1 MLILGAIL
9 IALGALLAVVALFL
23 TVTRSESGVE
33 HLGSGQ
39 ALFLAESGR
48 EQALRSLIVDK
59 TFCSAAGMSFD
70 NVSLGAG
77 SFTAR
82 GISYTLQTQLTSAIG
97 AADTVIPVASTT
109 SFADHGRVLID
120 LEEINYAGLGTVASD
135 CTPVSAPCLTGV
147 QRGAAGTGAV
157 AHAVNLSV
165 GQEQCLIT
173 ASATATRTGSRRTVN
188 NTRRVV
194 PAMMVYTKYYG
205 NTVPYFR
212 LWNGSAW
219 GPERAAIPVAG
230 SISFLTVKMARTRNE
245 AILAIQDSGGNVT
258 AQRWDGTAWVEQQSI
273 DTIPAAA
280 DRNMFGVDVAY
291 ETARDRAVI
300 VKNAASG
307 GGEEYTTT
315 IWDGTQWISA
325 GTNSLTAN
333 VGRPRWVR
341 LAANP
346 LPTSNDIAM
355 QVLTS
360 GNTVYGMLWTG
371 AGWSSMS
378 VTTGWGTSDTSN
390 TQAIAVAYESQSGE
404 ALFTWGRNQD
414 DEAQWRTW
422 DGTSLS
428 TVSTGAFTLNAERI
442 WWAQLAPDPY
452 SDRMLLGVQGD
463 NATPRIRTAYW
474 DGSTFASEA
483 AIATDSETNVSR
495 GFDLA
500 FETAPN
506 ASRRARIMYAATT
519 TTVNVRLGSLST
531 IGVWSWSAAAADP
544 TGNDDTVYFRM
555 VAHPRTGTMLAALYE
570 NRDNTANGGKIRES
584 HITNGTSG
592 NTDWTAVNTSWP
604 WSGPAVKSTRGFL
617 VDIAVSPY
625 MPHVDWMEIYQ

>member
-9 IALGALLAVVALFL
+9 IALGALLAVVALFM

-59 TFCSAAGMSFD
+59 TFCSAAGMSF
-70 NVSLGAG
+70 NGVSLGAG
-77 SFTAR
+77 SFTAG
-82 GISYTLQTQLTSAIG
+82 GISYRIQTQLTSAIG

-315 IWDGTQWISA
+315 IWDGTRWISA

-360 GNTVYGMLWTG
+360 NSDVYGMLWTG

-378 VTTGWGTSDTSN
+378 VTNGWGNQADTN
-390 TQAIAVAYESQSGE
+390 IRQAIAVAYESQSGH
-404 ALFTWGRNQD
+404 ALFVWGTDQN

-422 DGTSLS
+422 NGSSLS
-428 TVSTGAFTLNAERI
+428 AINTLTFSINGELI
-442 WWAQLAPDPY
+442 HWAQLAPDPY
-452 SDRMLLGVQGD
+452 SDHMLLGIQSHTGNPYVS
-463 NATPRIRTAYW
+463 TAHW
-474 DGSTFASEA
+474 SGSGFSSTST
-483 AIATDSETNVSR
+483 ITVSTETNVSR
-495 GFDLA
+495 SFDLA

-506 ASRRARIMYAATT
+506 ASHRARIAYGTT
-519 TTVNVRLGSLST
+519 AVVNVREGYLST
-531 IGVWSWSAAAADP
+531 IGTWTWGAAGGL
-544 TGNDDTVYFRM
+544 TGDEDTVYFRM

-570 NRDNTANGGKIRES
+570 NRIGTTNGGKIRES
-584 HITNGTSG
+584 HITDGVGG
-592 NTDWTAVNTSWP
+592 NTAWTAVNTSWP
-604 WSGPAVKSTRGFL
+604 WSGPAVRNTRGFL